1 MNFCPLMREKTNQ
14 GSEVDDSAGFLQP
27 AKEGRPLLMALP
39 QRERL
44 GQHALLSIKA
54 TVLHILTH
62 LPPYWLAK
70 CQYKHF
76 PRGFAALD
84 CQITILYQQLGV
96 SDLYKSTLK
105 CNLAYSYWSLEMSF
119 FWPSYCYILQRIKNS
134 FWSLHLIFLGLL
146 LFFFFF

>member
-44 GQHALLSIKA
+44 GQHALLNIKA
-54 TVLHILTH
+54 TVLHISTH

-105 CNLAYSYWSLEMSF
+105 CNLAYSYWSLEMRF
-119 FWPSYCYILQRIKNS
+119 FLTILLLYPPKNHKFLLVTPSYLSRS
-134 FWSLHLIFLGLL
+134 V
-146 LFFFFF
+146 FFFFF